1 LGFDTIP
8 YHNHSPANRRG
19 YSSGSAGGTVVP
31 PSESQTLPPQRE
43 VDEPH
48 VKTEPGPPAGIELG
62 THENACKHLEETM
75 MKRLEEKLFGLE
87 QKFLGELEEKK
98 RKAHEEMMF
107 ELNEKR
113 RKIDDEIFELEEEK
127 ILHES
132 RLAMASEQLQERM
145 VLVADEQKTLDDLR
159 EKSRTMRQ
167 ELEAAGR
174 EKEQLANQAKR
185 EAQEKKELLRQKL
198 EATAKKNATP
208 ESVSPSPASVASQP
222 TVSPFP
228 SDERNG
234 GEAVALVSDQR
245 FTSSTHPQA
254 WHCLYRMTRKADS
267 CDAEI
272 YKLWHEGGVMLGYWM

>member
-1 LGFDTIP
+1 MGFDTIP

-185 EAQEKKELLRQKL
+185 AAQEKKELLRQKL
-198 EATAKKNATP
+198 AATAKKNATP
-208 ESVSPSPASVASQP
+208 ESLSPSPASVASQP